1 MNLIS
6 THVRVL
12 NSLLFIKDAR
22 TKDLPMIDGQG
33 SFWFTASCVAVSCM
47 PDCDGPTEV
56 VIGTPSELQDDAV
69 KLLFDTR
76 LETPSRSITVETVL
90 AEKILEKN
98 ALNATTRVRIW
109 TDGFRD
115 TNKVVID
122 LE

>member
-22 TKDLPMIDGQG
+22 AKDLPMIDGQG
-33 SFWFTASCVAVSCM
+33 SFWSTASCVAVSCM

-69 KLLFDTR
+69 KLLFDAR

-98 ALNATTRVRIW
+98 ALGTTTRVRIW

-115 TNKVVID
+115 TNRVVID